1 MKKIV
6 FFVLLLGFMQSAFSW
21 SRFDPYP
28 PPADQETQLKLEEMQ
43 RQLQQAE
50 IDREIE
56 KEERENAA
64 KEAEELARQEA
75 EDRARE
81 ATEKAEQAAEDL
93 RYEMLRSSIK
103 AKNSIYLGVVLL
115 AIGGFVIYFITRNN
129 KEKPMDENQKYGVV
143 TMIVSFLLIL
153 LALMISEGWRPQ
165 LDYLE
170 NLMNLLEIKQL
181 GYTTVNPATYNST
194 FNPDS
199 HEYVYLIDISTKY
212 VVLILLSTAAYGLT
226 TYLGITP
233 AFTPWKKSTVK

>member
-1 MKKIV
+1 MKKFV
-6 FFVLLLGFMQSAFSW
+6 FLILLLGFTQSAFSW

-75 EDRARE
+75 EDRVRE

-93 RYEMLRSSIK
+93 RYEMLRSSIRT
-103 AKNSIYLGVVLL
+103 KNNIYLGVLLL

-153 LALMISEGWRPQ
+153 LALMMSIGWLPNM
-165 LDYLE
+165 DYLE
-170 NLMNLLEIKQL
+170 NIMNNLEIYL
-181 GYTTVNPATYNST
+181 FHVLPRTDFVGTTHYDEA
-194 FNPDS
+194 
-199 HEYVYLIDISTKY
+199 LINIPTKY
-212 VVLILLSTAAYGLT
+212 AVLILLSTAAYGLT
-226 TYLGITP
+226 TYLGITQ

>member
-28 PPADQETQLKLEEMQ
+28 PPADQETQLKLEELQ

-75 EDRARE
+75 EDRVRE

-93 RYEMLRSSIK
+93 RYEMLRSSIRT
-103 AKNSIYLGVVLL
+103 KNNIYLGVLLL

-153 LALMISEGWRPQ
+153 LALMMSIGWLPNM
-165 LDYLE
+165 DYLE
-170 NLMNLLEIKQL
+170 NIMNNLEIYL
-181 GYTTVNPATYNST
+181 FHVLPRTDFVGTTHYDEA
-194 FNPDS
+194 
-199 HEYVYLIDISTKY
+199 LINIPTKY
-212 VVLILLSTAAYGLT
+212 AVLILLSTAAYGLT
-226 TYLGITP
+226 TYLGITQ

>member
-1 MKKIV
+1 
-6 FFVLLLGFMQSAFSW
+6 MQSAFSW

-28 PPADQETQLKLEEMQ
+28 PPADQETQLKLEELQ

-75 EDRARE
+75 EDRVRE

-93 RYEMLRSSIK
+93 RYEMLRSSIRT
-103 AKNSIYLGVVLL
+103 KNNIYLGVLLL

-153 LALMISEGWRPQ
+153 LALMMSIGWLPNM
-165 LDYLE
+165 DYLE
-170 NLMNLLEIKQL
+170 NIMNNLEIYL
-181 GYTTVNPATYNST
+181 FHVLPRTDFVGTTHYDEA
-194 FNPDS
+194 
-199 HEYVYLIDISTKY
+199 LINIPTKY
-212 VVLILLSTAAYGLT
+212 AVLILLSTAAYGLT
-226 TYLGITP
+226 TYLGITQ

>member
-1 MKKIV
+1 MKKFV
-6 FFVLLLGFMQSAFSW
+6 FLILLLGFTQSAFSW

-28 PPADQETQLKLEEMQ
+28 PPADQETQLKLEELQ

-75 EDRARE
+75 EDRVRE

-93 RYEMLRSSIK
+93 RYEMLRSSIRT
-103 AKNSIYLGVVLL
+103 KNNIYLGVLLL

-153 LALMISEGWRPQ
+153 LALMMSIGWLPNM
-165 LDYLE
+165 DYLE
-170 NLMNLLEIKQL
+170 NIMNNLEIYL
-181 GYTTVNPATYNST
+181 FHVLPRTDFVGTTHYDEA
-194 FNPDS
+194 
-199 HEYVYLIDISTKY
+199 LINIPTKY
-212 VVLILLSTAAYGLT
+212 AVLILLSTAAYGLT
-226 TYLGITP
+226 TYLGITQ

>member
-1 MKKIV
+1 
-6 FFVLLLGFMQSAFSW
+6 MQSAFSW

-93 RYEMLRSSIK
+93 RYEMLRSSIRT
-103 AKNSIYLGVVLL
+103 KNNIYLGVLLL

-153 LALMISEGWRPQ
+153 LALMMSIGWLPNM
-165 LDYLE
+165 DYLE
-170 NLMNLLEIKQL
+170 NIMNNLEIYL
-181 GYTTVNPATYNST
+181 FHVLPRTDFVGTTHYDEA
-194 FNPDS
+194 
-199 HEYVYLIDISTKY
+199 LINIPTKY
-212 VVLILLSTAAYGLT
+212 AVLILLSTAAYGLT
-226 TYLGITP
+226 TYLGITQ

>member
-93 RYEMLRSSIK
+93 RYEMLRSSIRT
-103 AKNSIYLGVVLL
+103 KNNIYLGVLLL

-153 LALMISEGWRPQ
+153 LALMMSIGWLPNM
-165 LDYLE
+165 DYLE
-170 NLMNLLEIKQL
+170 NIMNNLEIYL
-181 GYTTVNPATYNST
+181 FHVLPRTDFVGTTHYDEA
-194 FNPDS
+194 
-199 HEYVYLIDISTKY
+199 LINIPTKY
-212 VVLILLSTAAYGLT
+212 AVLILLSTAAYGLT
-226 TYLGITP
+226 TYLGITQ